1 VSALAGRFSPRE
13 AQILEL
19 VAKGHT
25 DKEIGTAL
33 GISRKT
39 VESLL
44 GRLYRKRH
52 LRGRAHA
59 VVAWLEAEGA
69 FQA

>member
-19 VAKGHT
+19 IASGHT
-25 DKEIGTAL
+25 DKEIGAAL

-59 VVAWLEAEGA
+59 VVAWLEADGT